1 MSDPV
6 PMKLLRTCL
15 GLLRREL
22 SSVSMLF
29 APPLL
34 LAVFLVAACVKSD
47 EKPAAKSDEKEKK
60 ARTIAEIAKTAEKLD
75 GLFPVLRDKKT
86 GKVHLQLSREHLG
99 KEFILFTY
107 IENGLPSVGHFR
119 GNYRRQQ
126 VIVFRRDFEKISV
139 VSRNTAFYFDPA
151 SALSRASNAN
161 ITEAVLAVQKIVA
174 EDEKAG
180 TCLIEADGIFLADH
194 LERIK
199 PPEPEKKDSQR
210 FSLGKLSADKTRYAA
225 VRNYPANS
233 DFVVE
238 YVFEEKAPT
247 GRTTDEVTDP
257 RYVSVQMQY
266 SLIAMPANDYRP
278 RLADERI
285 GYFTTRNTDLTSTS
299 ATPYR
304 DLIERW
310 HLRKKDPAAAISDPV
325 EPITW
330 WIENTTPKELR
341 PTIRA
346 AALQWNRAFLKAGFS
361 NALVIQE
368 QPDDATWDAGD
379 IRYNVLRWTSSPNP
393 PFGGYGPSF
402 VNPRTGQILG
412 ADIMLEWIF
421 VTNRVRYERLYGD
434 VAAVEDHSGHAAC
447 ALSDQLHATL
457 LAGNAVLKFDGAPDV
472 ERSRLLKEGL
482 YYLVIHELG
491 HTLGLNHNMKSSQ
504 LHDPRSVHDAAAT
517 ESVGLTG
524 SVMDYPAINLAP
536 IGVQQGQ
543 FYTTAPGPYDDWAI
557 EFGYS
562 DRVDDAAYRRDLLAR
577 SVEPALC
584 FGNDADD
591 MRSPGRGI
599 DPRVMIG
606 DMSSD
611 AVAYAVE
618 RVERVRHAMGSAFG
632 RYTGEGGSFHE
643 LRDAYMV
650 LTNEQAT
657 AARVISRY
665 IGGVLVERAAPG
677 QAGAP
682 QPLTPVP
689 AEVQRGAMRALSDKI
704 FSPDAMLVPEKLLA
718 HARLMRRGFD
728 FGQRNE
734 DLPLHEHLLRVQA
747 GALDH
752 LLQPRTLAR
761 LSDTALYGQPYPLA
775 EMFDALTAAVFE
787 ADKSGEVNSIRRNLQ
802 VDYVKRLI
810 NLVEAG
816 GDPAKVDNLS
826 LTAAWGQLQAIKAY
840 PWSTD
845 ARVDAATRHHRHYLV
860 WRIEKALE
868 TRAK

>member
-1 MSDPV
+1 MNGHFPLIRSHW
-6 PMKLLRTCL
+6 L
-15 GLLRREL
+15 
-22 SSVSMLF
+22 
-29 APPLL
+29 PLL
-34 LAVFLVAACVKSD
+34 LLSFLCVGCAKSGD
-47 EKPAAKSDEKEKK
+47 SPAAKTDDKDKK
-60 ARTIAEIAKTAEKLD
+60 PKTIAETIKTSEKMD
-75 GLFPVLRDKKT
+75 GLFPLYRDKKT
-86 GKVHLQLSREHLG
+86 GKVHLQLGREQLG
-99 KEFILFTY
+99 REFVLFTY
-107 IENGLPSVGHFR
+107 TENGVPGVGHFR
-119 GNYRRQQ
+119 GNYRGQR
-126 VIVFRRDFEKISV
+126 VIVFRRDYEKVSV
-139 VSRNTAFYFDPA
+139 ISRNTSFYFDPA
-151 SALSRASNAN
+151 SPLSRASSAN
-161 ITEAVLAVQKIVA
+161 ISEATLAVQKIVA

-180 TCLIEADGIFLADH
+180 TCLIEADGIFLSDH
-194 LERIK
+194 LEQIK
-199 PPEPEKKDSQR
+199 PREPEKKDPQR
-210 FSLGKLSADKTRYAA
+210 FMLGKLSPEKTRFAA

-247 GRTTDEVTDP
+247 GRTADDVTDP
-257 RYVSVQMQY
+257 RYVSVLLQY
-266 SLIAMPANDYRP
+266 SLIAMPENDYRP

-285 GYFTTRNTDLTSTS
+285 GFFTTQVTDLTSTS

-304 DLIERW
+304 DLVERW
-310 HLRKKDPAAAISDPV
+310 HLKKKDPAAAISDPV

-346 AALQWNRAFLKAGFS
+346 AALQWNQAFQKAGFS

-412 ADIMLEWIF
+412 ADIMLEWTF

-434 VAAVEDHSGHAAC
+434 VAATENHAGHAAC
-447 ALSDQLHATL
+447 LLADQLHATA
-457 LAGNAVLKFDGAPDV
+457 LAGQAVLKFDGAPDV

-504 LHDPRSVHDAAAT
+504 LHDPRTVHDATVT
-517 ESVGLTG
+517 ETAGLTG

-536 IGVQQGQ
+536 VGIKQGQ

-562 DRVDDAAYRRDLLAR
+562 DKVDDPAHRRVLLAR
-577 SVEPALC
+577 SVEPALR

-591 MRSPGRGI
+591 MRSPGRGV

-606 DMSSD
+606 DLTSD
-611 AVAYAVE
+611 AITYAVE
-618 RVERVRHAMGSAFG
+618 RVGRVRQVMGSALDRF
-632 RYTGEGGSFHE
+632 TGEGGSYHE

-650 LTNEQAT
+650 LAGEQAT

-665 IGGVLVERAAPG
+665 IGGVYVERAAPG
-677 QAGAP
+677 QANAP

-689 AEVQRGAMRALSDKI
+689 AEVQRRAMEALREQV
-704 FSPDAMLVPEKLLA
+704 FAPAAMLTPERLLA
-718 HARLMRRGFD
+718 QARLMRRGFE
-728 FGQRNE
+728 FGNRNE
-734 DLPLHEHLLRVQA
+734 DLPLHEHLLRIQA

-752 LLQPRTLAR
+752 LLNAKTLAR
-761 LSDTALYGQPYPLA
+761 LSDTALYGRPYPLA
-775 EMFDALTAAVFE
+775 EMFDALTAAIFE
-787 ADKSGEVNSIRRNLQ
+787 ADKSGEVNSVRRNLQ

-810 NLVEAG
+810 HLVEGG
-816 GDPAKVDNLS
+816 GDPAKADNLS
-826 LTAAWGQLQAIKAY
+826 LTAAWGQLQAIRTY
-840 PWSTD
+840 GWSTN
-845 ARVDAATRHHRHYLV
+845 AGLDAATRHHRQYLE